1 MLPIRIYLIVNIDDE
16 WKSSVF
22 RDFEDL
28 QAAWNVYSGRSDV
41 VALIHV
47 GITRP
52 EIDLIDSALL
62 SHKGFVFMTAAARW
76 IFSERADFFD
86 QEVCEINSIP
96 TYAVINGWGYTKAKD
111 DIPQLL
117 NIDALPAKKEATEV
131 VLKEIVSHISCEWI
145 IALSKTNPNQYDEL
159 KKIGIEDDSSY
170 LSKEQLLIGDIRQR
184 IGYYRYRFL
193 SYSSDQLDPNH
204 ILKICPPYIHR
215 ISLSDLNLNVR
226 TTNVFNSLGLRLVGD
241 LKNYSASELL
251 KLPNFGKGCLINLA
265 RSLIKRISDVTKPLV
280 FSEVSLDPENLDEI
294 ELHHSAISSNWIDRL
309 KHSHPELHVE
319 LLQLGISTD
328 QEYIDKEST
337 LSSSLRHKVGLF
349 RFEFLSNG
357 IDIKDPLAIIN
368 IAPPSILDVPVLQL
382 RLSVRTL
389 NVLQANDIA
398 RVGEMR
404 KFSTIQL
411 LNLPNFGRGSLY
423 NLADCLYKRVTKFYG
438 SVAPDKFENPGITGA
453 VDLGNVA
460 TSDSHGFSWLLAQ
473 TLDTLDEKIR
483 KILTLRMGYQTA
495 SETLQEIAYKYDITR
510 EGIRQLEVKG
520 LVVLRNDDSLGA
532 ELEKRIESLLL
543 LRPDSGLSLKGLP
556 ILDSWFQGVEK
567 LEQPLSYIFDK
578 LLDKR
583 LNLVK
588 LNSQIFIARADQ
600 LGIDEY
606 LLSATRL
613 FESGAKNR
621 WSPEECKR
629 QLYDLIP
636 KSISELRSE
645 FWIALLPSLV
655 FGATSDNE
663 QALMGVGRSL
673 EVLIETVLNDSDTPL
688 HYSDCALLIHKRFA
702 RESDEQR
709 IHNVMNEVGLR
720 FGPGTYGT
728 MRHVPFTRE
737 ELVSIRTKC
746 EEIILSG
753 SDGRQWSCNELL
765 ENLEENYL
773 DFDDRLNIYL
783 INIALA
789 ESKLLSNLKR
799 MVWTKGSG
807 ESLGANNRLDLSQA
821 VEALLIQ
828 NGRPMTNAEIK
839 ERITLERGVGPS
851 FQIHTTD
858 SLIRIGIGE
867 WGLIDR
873 DLPLNLDEQK
883 ILIAKIGEVLAQ
895 KNSGIHITE
904 IQEIMNPLYEPAK
917 RIQDPTVFFTLAQ
930 RSESIRVSKNRYVYL
945 KEWGDE
951 RRISLSK
958 ALSRSVLEMPPSG
971 STIHEIVRNASVIL
985 GREIK
990 RDIVYTHIIAAGAQF
1005 DDSTGK
1011 WRLQNVNSDD

>member
-1 MLPIRIYLIVNIDDE
+1 MIVNIDDD

-41 VALIHV
+41 VALVHV

-62 SHKGFVFMTAAARW
+62 IHKGFVFMTAAARW
-76 IFSERADFFD
+76 IFCERADFFD
-86 QEVCEINSIP
+86 QEVCEINRIP

-111 DIPQLL
+111 DISQLL
-117 NIDALPAKKEATEV
+117 NIDALPAKKEAKKV
-131 VLKEIVSHISCEWI
+131 LLKEIVSYISSDWI
-145 IALSKTNPNQYDEL
+145 IALSKTNPDQYDEL

-193 SYSSDQLDPNH
+193 SYSTDQLDPVH
-204 ILKICPPYIHR
+204 ILRACPPYIHR

-226 TTNVFNSLGLRLVGD
+226 TTNVFNSLGLRLVSD
-241 LKNYSASELL
+241 LKNYSSSELL

-265 RSLIKRISDVTKPLV
+265 RSLIKRISDVTRPLV
-280 FSEVSLDPENLDEI
+280 FSEVSLDPENLNEI
-294 ELHHSAISSNWIDRL
+294 ELHPSAISSDWIDRL

-328 QEYIDKEST
+328 REYIDKEST

-382 RLSVRTL
+382 RLGVRTL

-398 RVGEMR
+398 RVGEIR
-404 KFSTIQL
+404 KFSKIQL
-411 LNLPNFGRGSLY
+411 LNLPSFGMGSLY
-423 NLADCLYKRVTKFYG
+423 DLAGCLYKRVTKFYG
-438 SVAPDKFENPGITGA
+438 SVTPDQFENPNIDGAIDFGI
-453 VDLGNVA
+453 VA
-460 TSDSHGFSWLLAQ
+460 PSNIDGFGWLLAQ
-473 TLDTLDEKIR
+473 SLDTLDEKIR
-483 KILTLRMGYQTA
+483 KILILRMGYKTA
-495 SETLQEIAYKYDITR
+495 SETLQEIADKYDITR
-510 EGIRQLEVKG
+510 ERIRQIEVKG
-520 LVVLRNDDSLGA
+520 LVILRNDDSLGA
-532 ELEKRIESLLL
+532 ELEKRIESLLAS
-543 LRPDSGLSLKGLP
+543 RPESGLSLRGIA

-567 LEQPLSYIFDK
+567 LEQPLAYIFDR

-588 LNSQIFIARADQ
+588 LNSQIFIARAEQFD
-600 LGIDEY
+600 IDEY
-606 LLSATRL
+606 LRSATHL

-621 WSPEECKR
+621 WSAEECKR

-655 FGATSDNE
+655 FGATSDGK
-663 QALMGVGRSL
+663 QALIGVGRSIEL
-673 EVLIETVLNDSDTPL
+673 LIETILNDSDIPL
-688 HYSDCALLIHKRFA
+688 HYSDCVVQLQKRFG
-702 RESDEQR
+702 RESEER
-709 IHNVMNEVGLR
+709 RVLNVMNEIALR
-720 FGPGTYGT
+720 FGPGTYGL
-728 MRHVPFTRE
+728 MRHVPFSKE

-753 SDGRQWSCNELL
+753 NDGRQWTCAELL
-765 ENLEENYL
+765 EILEENYL
-773 DFDDRLNIYL
+773 DFDGRLNIYL
-783 INIALA
+783 VNIALA
-789 ESKLLSNLKR
+789 ESKVLSDLKR
-799 MVWTKGSG
+799 LVWTKGSN

-828 NGRPMTNAEIK
+828 NGKPMTNAEIK
-839 ERITLERGVGPS
+839 EKITLERGVGPS
-851 FQIHTTD
+851 FQIHSTD
-858 SLIRIGIGE
+858 SLIRVGIGE

-873 DLPLNLDEQK
+873 DLPLDTEEQK
-883 ILIAKIGEVLAQ
+883 ILIAKMGQILAQ
-895 KNSGIHITE
+895 KKAGIHLTE
-904 IQEIMNPLYEPAK
+904 IQEIMNPIYEPAN
-917 RIQDPTVFFTLAQ
+917 RIEDPTVFFTLAQ
-930 RSESIRVSKNRYVYL
+930 RSDSLRVSKNRYVYL
-945 KEWGDE
+945 KEWGDA
-951 RRISLSK
+951 RRISLPG
-958 ALSRSVLEMPPSG
+958 ALSRSVLDMPPNG
-971 STIHEIVRNASVIL
+971 LTINEIIRNASVIL

-990 RDIVYTHIIAAGAQF
+990 RDIVYTHIIASGAQF
-1005 DDSTGK
+1005 DDSSGK
-1011 WRLQNVNSDD
+1011 WKLPNTIFDD